1 MATIQLDSKKR
12 TMTGKGSARKLRS
25 MGRLPVILYGPET
38 SPIMLSLDYKQLQ
51 KNLKGKSA
59 ENIIFDLKMDS
70 NGKNQ
75 SKRVM
80 IKEIQK
86 DPVTRDY
93 LHVDFYEISMEKELE
108 VDIPLYLVNTPIGVT
123 EGGILEHIRRELK
136 VSCMPKNLVE
146 KIEIDVS
153 GLAIGQSLHIE
164 DIDLPSGL
172 KTIEDGDLTIATV
185 VAPTIEE
192 EEVEEEVE
200 VEEEGEEKVEEKE
213 EEAESEEIKV
223 EEKP

>member
-1 MATIQLDSKKR
+1 MAIIQLDSKKR
-12 TMTGKGSARKLRS
+12 TVTGKGSARKLRS
-25 MGRLPVILYGPET
+25 VGRLPVILYGPET

-51 KNLKGKSA
+51 KILRGKSA
-59 ENIIFDLKMDS
+59 ENIIFDLKIDS
-70 NGKNQ
+70 NGTNQ
-75 SKRVM
+75 SMRVM

-108 VDIPLYLVNTPIGVT
+108 VDIPVYLVNTPIGVS

-136 VSCMPKNLVE
+136 ISCMPKNLVD

-153 GLAIGQSLHIE
+153 GLAIGESLHME
-164 DIDLPSGL
+164 DIDLPPGL
-172 KTIEDGDLTIATV
+172 KSIEDGDLTIATV

-192 EEVEEEVE
+192 EKI
-200 VEEEGEEKVEEKE
+200 EEEGEEKGEET
-213 EEAESEEIKV
+213 ESEEIKV
-223 EEKP
+223 EEKS

>member
-25 MGRLPVILYGPET
+25 VGKLPGILYGPET

-51 KNLKGKSA
+51 KILRGKSA
-59 ENIIFDLKMDS
+59 ENIIFDLKIDS
-70 NGKNQ
+70 NGIDQ
-75 SKRVM
+75 SRRVM
-80 IKEIQK
+80 IKELQK

-108 VDIPLYLVNTPIGVT
+108 VDIPVYLVNTPIGVS

-136 VSCMPKNLVE
+136 ISCMPTNLVD

-153 GLAIGQSLHIE
+153 GLAIGQSLHME
-164 DIDLPSGL
+164 DIDLPPGL
-172 KTIEDGDLTIATV
+172 KSIEDGDLTIATV
-185 VAPTIEE
+185 VAPALE

-200 VEEEGEEKVEEKE
+200 EEA
-213 EEAESEEIKV
+213 EEAESEEIKG
-223 EEKP
+223 EEKS